1 MRRRSI
7 RETGIRLSL
16 TAVGLVL
23 LQLSNA
29 LTLLTALGA
38 DPFHVF
44 LQGLMRRTGSSYGIL
59 YMIASLLLLV
69 VLLFFRSR
77 PQTGSL
83 LCAFFG
89 GWILEG
95 FLRLFAEW
103 IGEELFFPARLLV
116 VFACCLLQAFGM
128 ALLIQSGR
136 CGTLPM
142 ELFLRH
148 LSVRLQKRPY
158 LVILCCETH
167 SAHFGRYAFRRTVW
181 NRYAAARALI
191 RASDRTF
198 YGGSR
203 TGGEAGRRI
212 RSLVF

>member
-38 DPFHVF
+38 DPFHGF

-128 ALLIQSGR
+128 ALLIQSDS
-136 CGTLPM
+136 GTLPM

-158 LVILCCETH
+158 LVILCCDAVLILAGMLLGGQFGIGTLLLVLL
-167 SAHFGRYAFRRTVW
+167 SGLLTGHFMG
-181 NRYAAARALI
+181 AAAQVVKRAV
-191 RASDRTF
+191 A
-198 YGGSR
+198 
-203 TGGEAGRRI
+203 
-212 RSLVF
+212 